1 LNEFFQICQT
11 VKRFHFSGIESMG
24 IYPELDH
31 LGLEGLTQRWH
42 GAPIGFAVAARVDG
56 DEYAIAYYDELAYK
70 ICDQGDTDFLMQEVT
85 QADTS
90 RLAAILSHL
99 PAHAHLQ
106 TLDYLQD
113 DRPLIVARAIDR
125 LQVEGADVLKQVLSL
140 KSHPSGLVRS
150 SVLRFVSK
158 QAPQSAPP
166 LLVDALQDPDY
177 LVRMSAVDELD
188 ELPCVKAI
196 PYIQPLLS
204 DPHHYVRE
212 AAVSAIENLSSLL
225 SGV

>member
-1 LNEFFQICQT
+1 
-11 VKRFHFSGIESMG
+11 MG

-31 LGLEGLTQRWH
+31 LDLEGLMLRWH
-42 GAPIGFAVAARVDG
+42 GVAIDG
-56 DEYAIAYYDELAYK
+56 DEYAIAYYDELACK
-70 ICDQGDTDFLMQEVT
+70 ICDQGSTDFLIQEVT
-85 QADTS
+85 QADTP

-125 LQVEGADVLKQVLSL
+125 LQAEGADVLRQVLSL
-140 KSHPSGLVRS
+140 KSHPSALVRS

-158 QAPQSAPP
+158 QTPQSAPP
-166 LLVDALQDPDY
+166 LLIDALQDPDY
-177 LVRMSAVDELD
+177 LVRMSAVDQLD
-188 ELPCVKAI
+188 ELPYVEAI
-196 PYIQPLLS
+196 PYIQPLVN
-204 DPHHYVRE
+204 DPHHYVQE

-225 SGV
+225 SRV